1 MTREELEHII
11 RASGDIT
18 DQYEF
23 VIVGS
28 QSILGAVPRPEDV
41 FTVSMEADIYP
52 LQAPEQADKI
62 DGAIGE
68 GSQFHETYGYYAQG
82 VGPETACLPADW
94 MQRVHRIQNRNTQD
108 RIGYCL
114 DVLDLFLA
122 KAVAAREKDR
132 EFCIALLQYGYVS
145 LEAALALVGDMPL
158 MPRRSRRCGRRCD
171 GGQKMRS
178 ESTEWGRSLPPAGR
192 ISTHEPSQTV
202 AFFWPYAAVT
212 SAATTSSPNSDGR
225 YPFWRGRKKPSL
237 FAQADPLVPRF
248 HFIGFERSCP
258 VMALTHICRSC
269 AALRSP
275 TADPS

>member
-52 LQAPEQADKI
+52 LLTPELADKI

-94 MQRVHRIQNRNTQD
+94 MKRVHRIQNRNTQD

-114 DVLDLFLA
+114 DVRDLFLA

-132 EFCIALLQYGYVS
+132 EFCIALLQYGYVN
-145 LEAALALVGDMPL
+145 LEAALALVGN
-158 MPRRSRRCGRRCD
+158 MPRDTKAQQTLRATM
-171 GGQKMRS
+171 QKKKK
-178 ESTEWGRSLPPAGR
+178 
-192 ISTHEPSQTV
+192 
-202 AFFWPYAAVT
+202 
-212 SAATTSSPNSDGR
+212 SAT
-225 YPFWRGRKKPSL
+225 
-237 FAQADPLVPRF
+237 
-248 HFIGFERSCP
+248 
-258 VMALTHICRSC
+258 
-269 AALRSP
+269 
-275 TADPS
+275 